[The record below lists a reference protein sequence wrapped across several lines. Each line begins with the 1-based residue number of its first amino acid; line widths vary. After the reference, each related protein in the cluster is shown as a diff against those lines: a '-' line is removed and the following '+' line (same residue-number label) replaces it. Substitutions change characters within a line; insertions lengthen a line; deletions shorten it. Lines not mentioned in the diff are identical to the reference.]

1 MTKMDRAVCGHAAQ
15 HYVCFDLAR
24 RGLSTFNNPF
34 EHSPY
39 DIIADH
45 RGRLLRIQVKG
56 TSAPYVAER
65 SRVNSKWTVNAYQF
79 HICEK
84 QLEVCDLIAF
94 VAVDLQTII
103 YRTPA
108 TLENKTGIQF
118 KPDVMQLG
126 CDKDLL
132 TILA

>member
-1 MTKMDRAVCGHAAQ
+1 MAKMDRAVCGHAAQ
-15 HYVCFDLAR
+15 HFVCFDLAK

-45 RGRLLRIQVKG
+45 KGTLLRIQVKG

-65 SRVNSKWTVNAYQF
+65 TRKNSSWAINAYQF
-79 HICEK
+79 HICEQ
-84 QLEVCDLIAF
+84 QLQVCDIIAF
-94 VAVDLQTII
+94 VALDLQTII
-103 YRTPA
+103 YRTSS

-118 KPDVMQLG
+118 KPEVMQLG
-126 CDKDLL
+126 CDRDLL
-132 TILA
+132 TFLN